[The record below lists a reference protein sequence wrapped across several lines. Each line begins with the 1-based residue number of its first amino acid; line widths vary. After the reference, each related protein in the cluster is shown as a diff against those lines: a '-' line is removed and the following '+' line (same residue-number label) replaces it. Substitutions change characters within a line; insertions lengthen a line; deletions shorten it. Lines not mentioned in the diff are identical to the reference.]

1 MCRAVRARGFSLA
14 ELMGVICIIGV
25 VAALALGGFKRH
37 VNASKTSEASMVLQA
52 IRVAEE
58 SYRAEN
64 QVYLSVTSERGRD
77 AGWFPNG
84 GVYNQKGP
92 FANPTHEDA
101 QSWDLLNPRVDRAV
115 EFGYKAHAGM
125 AGDAAAMPTLQTD
138 DFTLPDATD
147 PPTEPWY
154 VLQARATFDDNYDD
168 YCFVLA
174 TSFDPEVRIVNA
186 EAE

>member
-25 VAALALGGFKRH
+25 VSALAIGGFKRH

-101 QSWDLLNPRVDRAV
+101 QGWDRLNPRVDRAV

-125 AGDAAAMPTLQTD
+125 AGDAATMPVLQTD

-154 VLQARATFDDNYDD
+154 VLQARATFDENYDD